1 MSFVVV
7 DQPIVVD
14 ASVAVGAVLGEASRE
29 DTLFGWA
36 TSGRLLLAPA
46 GFWVEIANA
55 LIRGHRLSIDDVLS
69 LVTMLRRA
77 GIELADRG
85 LGGLEAAIV
94 LADRH
99 ALSVDDATY
108 LWLAMDVDGEL
119 ATFDRALI
127 RAAQAEGVGLAI
139 PA

>member
-1 MSFVVV
+1 MSFLVI
-7 DQPIVVD
+7 DPPIVVD
-14 ASVAVGAVLGEASRE
+14 ASVAVGAVLGEPSRE

-69 LVTMLRRA
+69 LITTVRHA
-77 GIELADRG
+77 GVEVADRG
-85 LGGLEAAIV
+85 FGGLEAAIV

-99 ALSVDDATY
+99 TLTVYDATY
-108 LWLAMDVDGEL
+108 LWLALDVDGEL
-119 ATFDRALI
+119 ATFDKALI